1 MLGSLE
7 NVEAVLEKALPAPGC
22 RVVVR
27 VFEGKQRSRSVPVE
41 GVLERVHRHGLV
53 IRTQRWRMFV
63 SLADL
68 WCGDVGIAAPVDV
81 RRRLGEA
88 RLEII
93 RNLPRGER
101 GRRVADTLSLAG

>member
-53 IRTQRWRMFV
+53 IRTQRWRMFI
-63 SLADL
+63 SLVDL
-68 WCGDVGIAAPVDV
+68 WCGDVRIAAPVDV
-81 RRRLGEA
+81 RRRMAEA
-88 RLEII
+88 RVEII
-93 RNLPRGER
+93 RRLPCGEG
-101 GRRVADTLSLAG
+101 GRRLAVTRALAG